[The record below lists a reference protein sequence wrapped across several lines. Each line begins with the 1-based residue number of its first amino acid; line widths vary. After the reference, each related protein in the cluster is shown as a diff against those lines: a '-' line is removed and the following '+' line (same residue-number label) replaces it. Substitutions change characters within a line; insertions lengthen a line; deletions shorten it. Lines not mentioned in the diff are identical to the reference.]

1 MGTRNQ
7 SGAEVREQDRV
18 LFRERNE
25 GSIGQES
32 EESIEGLLDQR
43 TEQMGNKRTKEG
55 SKQSW

>member
-1 MGTRNQ
+1 MGTRIQ
-7 SGAEVREQDRV
+7 SGAEDREQDRV

-32 EESIEGLLDQR
+32 KESIEGLLDQR